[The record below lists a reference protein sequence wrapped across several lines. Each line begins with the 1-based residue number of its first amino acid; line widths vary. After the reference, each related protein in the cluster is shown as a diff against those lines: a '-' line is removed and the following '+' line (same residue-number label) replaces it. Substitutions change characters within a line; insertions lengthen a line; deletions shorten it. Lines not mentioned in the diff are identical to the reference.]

1 MKIGF
6 VGIGLM
12 GGPLARNL
20 IRAGREVS
28 FFARNKEHIEKTL
41 SVGTTGKLVSS
52 VRDLADCDIVFTCL
66 PLPQTVKAVM
76 MEDDGLLNHMK
87 PHSVYIDTSTID
99 PHTAGEIEAYA
110 ARKNI
115 HYLGC
120 TLGLGP
126 AQAELAQEPIFA
138 GGDRATFDRC
148 KDILDIIGSP
158 VHYLGGVK
166 QAYAFKIISNMVG
179 MTNLAVLAE
188 GIHLAQRSGI
198 DTNQFL
204 ELLAMTGGDSNQLHR
219 RGPMIAENDFANRF
233 AVDLTLKDLTL
244 GCDMA
249 QEMNYTPHFTQIAR
263 DFYRQAQE
271 EGLGK
276 EDCCAVYK
284 VLK

>member
-6 VGIGLM
+6 IGIGLM

-20 IRAGREVS
+20 IRSGKEVY

-41 SVGTTGKLVSS
+41 SAGTTGKLVSS
-52 VRDLADCDIVFTCL
+52 VKDLADCDIIFTCL
-66 PLPQTVKAVM
+66 PLPQTVKSVM
-76 MEDDGLLNHMK
+76 IDDDGLLNCMK
-87 PHSVYIDTSTID
+87 EGSVYIDTSTID
-99 PHTAGEIEAYA
+99 PQTAGEIETYA
-110 ARKNI
+110 RQKGI
-115 HYLGC
+115 YYLGC

-138 GGDRATFDRC
+138 GGDEKIF
-148 KDILDIIGSP
+148 KQYKPVLDIIGSP
-158 VHYLGGVK
+158 VYYLGGVK

-188 GIHLAQRSGI
+188 GIHLAQHAGI
-198 DTNQFL
+198 DEKQFL
-204 ELLAMTGGDSNQLHR
+204 ELLACTGGDSNQLHR
-219 RGPMIAENDFANRF
+219 RGPLIIEKDFANRF

-244 GCDMA
+244 GCKMA
-249 QEMNYTPHFTQIAR
+249 QEMEYTPHFTEKAR
-263 DFYRQAQE
+263 DFYKQAKD
-271 EGLGK
+271 EGYGK

>member
-6 VGIGLM
+6 IGIGLM

-110 ARKNI
+110 AQKHSLSRL
-115 HYLGC
+115 HTGARS
-120 TLGLGP
+120 G
-126 AQAELAQEPIFA
+126 A
-138 GGDRATFDRC
+138 GGTGTGTDFRRRRQSDFRQ
-148 KDILDIIGSP
+148 
-158 VHYLGGVK
+158 V
-166 QAYAFKIISNMVG
+166 
-179 MTNLAVLAE
+179 
-188 GIHLAQRSGI
+188 QRYSGY
-198 DTNQFL
+198 
-204 ELLAMTGGDSNQLHR
+204 H
-219 RGPMIAENDFANRF
+219 RF
-233 AVDLTLKDLTL
+233 ARPLSRRRKTGLRFQDYQQYGRHDQSGRLSRRNSSGAALRHRYKPVFGT
-244 GCDMA
+244 
-249 QEMNYTPHFTQIAR
+249 AR
-263 DFYRQAQE
+263 HDRRRLQSAAPPRPADY
-271 EGLGK
+271 
-276 EDCCAVYK
+276 
-284 VLK
+284 

>member
-6 VGIGLM
+6 IGIGLM

-20 IRAGREVS
+20 IRAGREVL

-41 SVGTTGKLVSS
+41 SAGTTGKLVSS

-148 KDILDIIGSP
+148 KDIRQ
-158 VHYLGGVK
+158 V
-166 QAYAFKIISNMVG
+166 
-179 MTNLAVLAE
+179 
-188 GIHLAQRSGI
+188 QRYSGY
-198 DTNQFL
+198 
-204 ELLAMTGGDSNQLHR
+204 H
-219 RGPMIAENDFANRF
+219 RF
-233 AVDLTLKDLTL
+233 ARPLSRRRKTGLRFQDYQQYGRHDQSGRLSRRNSSGAALRHRYKPVFGT
-244 GCDMA
+244 
-249 QEMNYTPHFTQIAR
+249 AR
-263 DFYRQAQE
+263 HDRRRLQSAAPPRPADY
-271 EGLGK
+271 
-276 EDCCAVYK
+276 
-284 VLK
+284 

>member
-6 VGIGLM
+6 IGIGLM

-20 IRAGREVS
+20 IRAGQEVY

-41 SVGTTGKLVSS
+41 SAGTTGKLVPSIK
-52 VRDLADCDIVFTCL
+52 DLADCDIIFTCL

-76 MEDDGLLNHMK
+76 IENDGLLNHMK
-87 PHSVYIDTSTID
+87 PNSVYIDTSTID
-99 PHTAGEIEAYA
+99 PHTAEEIETYA
-110 ARKNI
+110 AQKNI

-138 GGDRATFDRC
+138 GGNKEIFD
-148 KDILDIIGSP
+148 KYKNILDIIGSP

-166 QAYAFKIISNMVG
+166 QSYAFKIISNMVG

-188 GIHLAQRSGI
+188 GIHLAQHSGI
-198 DTNQFL
+198 NTKQFL
-204 ELLAMTGGDSNQLHR
+204 ELLSCTGGDSNQLHR

-244 GCDMA
+244 GCKMA
-249 QEMNYTPHFTQIAR
+249 QEMNYTPHFSQIAR
-263 DFYRQAQE
+263 DFYKQAKD

>member
-6 VGIGLM
+6 IGIGLM

-20 IRAGREVS
+20 IRHGKEVY

-41 SVGTTGKLVSS
+41 SAGTTGKLVSS
-52 VRDLADCDIVFTCL
+52 IKDLAICDIIFTCL
-66 PLPQTVKAVM
+66 PLPQTVKSVM
-76 MEDDGLLNHMK
+76 IEDDGLLNHMK
-87 PHSVYIDTSTID
+87 PNSIYIDTSTID

-110 ARKNI
+110 TQKNI

-138 GGDRATFDRC
+138 GGNKEVFDKC
-148 KDILDIIGSP
+148 KDILNLIGSP

-188 GIHLAQRSGI
+188 GIHLAQHSGI
-198 DTNQFL
+198 DTKQFL
-204 ELLAMTGGDSNQLHR
+204 ELLACTGGDSNQLHR

-244 GCDMA
+244 GCTMA
-249 QEMNYTPHFTQIAR
+249 QELKYTPHFTQIAR
-263 DFYRQAQE
+263 DFYKEAKDA
-271 EGLGK
+271 GLGK
-276 EDCCAVYK
+276 EDCCAIFK

>member
-6 VGIGLM
+6 IGIGLM

-20 IRAGREVS
+20 IRSGKEVY

-41 SVGTTGKLVSS
+41 SAGTTGKLVSS
-52 VRDLADCDIVFTCL
+52 VKDLADCDIIFTCL
-66 PLPQTVKAVM
+66 PLPQTVKSVM
-76 MEDDGLLNHMK
+76 IDDDGLLNCMK
-87 PHSVYIDTSTID
+87 EGSVYIDTSTID
-99 PHTAGEIEAYA
+99 PQTAGEIEIYA
-110 ARKNI
+110 RQKDI

-126 AQAELAQEPIFA
+126 TQAELAQEPIFA
-138 GGDRATFDRC
+138 GGDEKIF
-148 KDILDIIGSP
+148 KQYKPVLDIIGSP
-158 VHYLGGVK
+158 VYYLGGVK

-188 GIHLAQRSGI
+188 GIHLAQHAGI
-198 DTNQFL
+198 DEKQFL
-204 ELLAMTGGDSNQLHR
+204 ELLACTGGDSNQLHR
-219 RGPMIAENDFANRF
+219 RGPLIIEKDFANRF

-244 GCDMA
+244 GCKMA
-249 QEMNYTPHFTQIAR
+249 QEMEYTPHFTEKAR
-263 DFYRQAQE
+263 DFYKQAKD
-271 EGLGK
+271 EGYGK